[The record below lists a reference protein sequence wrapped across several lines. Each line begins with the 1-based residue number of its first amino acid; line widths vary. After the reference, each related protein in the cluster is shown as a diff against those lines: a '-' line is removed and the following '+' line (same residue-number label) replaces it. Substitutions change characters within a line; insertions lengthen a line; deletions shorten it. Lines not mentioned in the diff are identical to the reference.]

1 MAEATFTDQNFQEE
15 VLNSPTP
22 VLVDFF
28 ATWCGPCK
36 MLAPVV
42 EELSNEYAGK
52 VKVGKLDVDDNP
64 VVAQTYGVQS
74 IPTILF
80 FKNGQLVDK
89 MVGFQNKEVLEEK
102 LDSLI

>member
-1 MAEATFTDQNFQEE
+1 MVEATFTDQNFQEE
-15 VLNSPTP
+15 VLNSSTP

-42 EELSNEYAGK
+42 EELATEYAGK

-89 MVGFQNKEVLEEK
+89 MVGFQNKELLEEK
-102 LDSLI
+102 MDSLA